1 MLYHFE
7 CYLFLKEFNLE
18 VQKKII
24 KNKIKNIIYYN
35 FNNLNYTYIN
45 KIRQW
50 CKSQKIKFF
59 VINDHKL
66 ATQINSDGIYL
77 TSNYKKIN
85 YFSFRKKNF
94 TIIGSAH
101 NQIEYYYKRFQ
112 NCQKIFLS
120 PIFKTKKYSN
130 NQILGLAKFNL
141 MSLNWDIQTVALG
154 GIRKKNISLINLTK
168 NKSAAFQSFIEE
180 I

>member
-18 VQKKII
+18 IQKKII

-35 FNNLNYTYIN
+35 LNVSDYTFLN

-50 CKSQKIKFF
+50 CKSQQIKFF
-59 VINDHKL
+59 VINNHKL

-77 TSNYKKIN
+77 TSNYRKLK
-85 YFSFRKKNF
+85 YFFFKKKNF
-94 TIIGSAH
+94 IIIGSAH
-101 NQIEYYYKRFQ
+101 NQIEYYYKKIQ
-112 NCQKIFLS
+112 SCQKIFLS
-120 PIFKTKKYSN
+120 PIFKTKKYSS

-141 MSLNWDIQTVALG
+141 TSLNWDIQTVALG
-154 GIRKKNISLINLTK
+154 GIRKRNIKLIRLTK

>member
-18 VQKKII
+18 IQKKII

-35 FNNLNYTYIN
+35 LNVSDYTFIN

-50 CKSQKIKFF
+50 CKNHQIKFF
-59 VINDHKL
+59 VINNHKL
-66 ATQINSDGIYL
+66 ATKINSDGIYL

-85 YFSFRKKNF
+85 YFSFKKKNF
-94 TIIGSAH
+94 KIIGSVH
-101 NQIEYYYKRFQ
+101 NQIEYYYKSLQ
-112 NCQKIFLS
+112 SCKKIFLS
-120 PIFKTKKYSN
+120 PIFKTEKYSC

-154 GIRKKNISLINLTK
+154 GIRKKNIKSIRLTK

>member
-1 MLYHFE
+1 MLHHFE

-18 VQKKII
+18 IQKKII

-35 FNNLNYTYIN
+35 LNVSDYTFLN

-50 CKSQKIKFF
+50 CKSQQIKFF
-59 VINDHKL
+59 VINNHKL

-85 YFSFRKKNF
+85 YFFFKKKNF

-101 NQIEYYYKRFQ
+101 NQIEYYYKKIQ
-112 NCQKIFLS
+112 SCQKIFLS
-120 PIFKTKKYSN
+120 PIFKTKKYSS

-141 MSLNWDIQTVALG
+141 TSLNWDIQTVALG
-154 GIRKKNISLINLTK
+154 GIRKRNIKLIRLTK

>member
-18 VQKKII
+18 IQKKII

-35 FNNLNYTYIN
+35 LNVSDYTFLN

-50 CKSQKIKFF
+50 CKSQQIKFF
-59 VINDHKL
+59 VINNHKL

-77 TSNYKKIN
+77 TSNYRKIR
-85 YFSFRKKNF
+85 YFFFKKKNF
-94 TIIGSAH
+94 IIIGSAH
-101 NQIEYYYKRFQ
+101 NQIEYYYKKIQ
-112 NCQKIFLS
+112 SCQKIFLS
-120 PIFKTKKYSN
+120 PIFKTKKYSS

-141 MSLNWDIQTVALG
+141 TSLNWDIQTVALG
-154 GIRKKNISLINLTK
+154 GIRKRNIKLIRLTK